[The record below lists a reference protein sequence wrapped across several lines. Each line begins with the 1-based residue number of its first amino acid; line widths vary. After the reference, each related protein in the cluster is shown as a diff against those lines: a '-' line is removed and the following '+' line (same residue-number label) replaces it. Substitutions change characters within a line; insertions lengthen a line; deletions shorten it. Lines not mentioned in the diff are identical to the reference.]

1 MEEKKKSLI
10 KETESY
16 DYKYKLK
23 FFSSKN
29 YFIINAKEKT
39 PYSLNKEYEKEF
51 SLKDIQKLDSFDK
64 FMSIEDFID
73 FAFNLHYNAQYLV
86 KLEKQN
92 LIFEFLFFDGRI
104 PVNSFVLKEKLKTD
118 KEIINEQNNII
129 NELKKVKEDLEKKIE
144 DYEEKIKNLKNT
156 IHLFDINSKIN
167 IQVERN
173 KQIKEYSFKLT
184 DTTQTLIDE
193 VKKNEKNLKK
203 YIELI
208 IDETRIIDFTKNL
221 AYYKIYD
228 NSIVHFNDF
237 EIGGQFFVKTL
248 TKKTITIDYEG
259 SDTIENIKAKIQD
272 KEGIPPDQQRLIFAG
287 KQLEDNKTAL
297 DYLIPR
303 ESFLYLILR
312 LR

>member
-1 MEEKKKSLI
+1 MEEKNKSLI
-10 KETESY
+10 KETENNY
-16 DYKYKLK
+16 NTYKLK
-23 FFSSKN
+23 FFSTEN
-29 YFIINAKEKT
+29 YFIINAIENK
-39 PYSLNKEYEKEF
+39 PYSLNKEYEEEY
-51 SLKDIQKLDSFDK
+51 SLKDIQKLYSFKK
-64 FMSIEDFID
+64 FISIEQFID
-73 FAFNLHYNAQYLV
+73 FIFQMRNTEFFVELD
-86 KLEKQN
+86 KQN
-92 LIFEFLFFDGRI
+92 LIVKFFLFDGI
-104 PVNSFVLKEKLKTD
+104 MPVNSFVLKEKLKTD

-203 YIELI
+203 YIELKLDGASI
-208 IDETRIIDFTKNL
+208 LDFTKNL

-228 NSIVHFNDF
+228 NSIVYFNDF
-237 EIGGQFFVKTL
+237 EIGGQCFVKTL
-248 TKKTITIDYEG
+248 TNKYITIEYKA
-259 SDTIENIKAKIQD
+259 SDTIENIKGIIYE
-272 KEGIPPDQQRLIFAG
+272 KEGIPPDQQRIIFNG

-297 DYLIPR
+297 DYLIPK
-303 ESFLYLILR
+303 ESTLLLVPR